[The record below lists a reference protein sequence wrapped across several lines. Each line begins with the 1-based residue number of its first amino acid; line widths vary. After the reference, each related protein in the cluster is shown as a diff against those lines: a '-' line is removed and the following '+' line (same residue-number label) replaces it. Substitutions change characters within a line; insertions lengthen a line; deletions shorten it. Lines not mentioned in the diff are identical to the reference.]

1 MHYYKRNLGDYYKK
15 AGRLSIL
22 QHGVFNLL
30 MDACYDREQFPTLDE
45 AIEWVWA
52 STSEEIEAVEFVL
65 KRFFTLEDGVYVQ
78 KRIKEELADY
88 ANQKAINSA
97 NGKKGGR
104 PKKEPKDTDSEAK
117 KTQSVI
123 EETHRVYLETEK
135 KPNQE
140 PRTKNHKPIT
150 REGGNP
156 LTPLARPP
164 DEKFAMD
171 NHWVPD
177 ETFAE
182 MCEAARIDLEK
193 IPIIRRKQILAEFKS
208 YWANDSPQKK
218 FTHSQWQHK
227 LFRSLIREDQTG
239 DLYDEKHH
247 RSSQQRLE
255 DYSKNIWDYDK
266 ACDF

>member
-156 LTPLARPP
+156 LTPPARPP
-164 DEKFAMD
+164 DEKFAMRD
-171 NHWVPD
+171 NWQPD
-177 ETFAE
+177 RMFSGQCRMAG
-182 MCEAARIDLEK
+182 IDYEK
-193 IPIIRRKQILAEFKS
+193 IPIDRGKQILAEFRG
-208 YWANDSPQKK
+208 YWTSASTERKH
-218 FTHSQWQHK
+218 THREWQHK
-227 LFRSLIREDQTG
+227 LLQGFIRESQKG
-239 DLYDEKHH
+239 GLYDEK
-247 RSSQQRLE
+247 RCTTDQQRLTQFASNIY
-255 DYSKNIWDYDK
+255 DYTK
-266 ACDF
+266 ATDF